1 MLASDA
7 PRSSAT
13 PAPAAA
19 PTGTPAPAAA
29 PYPVCCYA
37 QAAAGSSSSSS
48 DEEDG
53 SGPWEEC
60 FICAEV
66 APVAG
71 LVTDVCACRKRFM
84 HVACQR
90 QMLEKSAFAHGGP
103 NQAPSCPV
111 CRREYTNARLE
122 YTRTLSAEGKLC
134 VVLIL
139 CNVLLVV
146 CAVVELRAWAFG
158 EGCGVCL
165 QLGLALI
172 VEATI
177 GGTTIVW
184 VSMSTT
190 LRMQTHRALVW
201 LPERGDPAQRRPP
214 SRDVETVLL

>member
-1 MLASDA
+1 M
-7 PRSSAT
+7 
-13 PAPAAA
+13 
-19 PTGTPAPAAA
+19 
-29 PYPVCCYA
+29 
-37 QAAAGSSSSSS
+37 
-48 DEEDG
+48 
-53 SGPWEEC
+53 
-60 FICAEV
+60 
-66 APVAG
+66 
-71 LVTDVCACRKRFM
+71 
-84 HVACQR
+84 
-90 QMLEKSAFAHGGP
+90 
-103 NQAPSCPV
+103 
-111 CRREYTNARLE
+111 
-122 YTRTLSAEGKLC
+122 
-134 VVLIL
+134 LIL

-214 SRDVETVLL
+214 SRDATSNSGSPCGESLTSAGADAGAFQAHDHRSSGEGDRSSIGKSRAESRAIRLVGLRAGVGTARAPPPNTLSETPYGSRTAHSAG